1 MKNFL
6 ATFLA
11 VLAIL
16 AVTRAA
22 QKPDFG
28 SSREWAAAP
37 KATTGPQRLASAQ
50 APIVKTS
57 MDWGRMPL
65 YFIANKGQMDGQV
78 AYYVQGADKT
88 LYFTSEGV
96 TFLLTRQG
104 EGVDRRAQTVS
115 SENWVVKLD
124 FVGANRD
131 VRPIGEDETGAVVS
145 YFSGQP
151 KDWRAGVR
159 TYSSI
164 VYANLWPGIDLVYS
178 GTANQLKYEFIVH
191 PGADPSLV
199 RLAYRGATDV
209 IINESG
215 RLEVTTPVTS
225 FQDDAPVA
233 YQEIGGKKVPVSL
246 AYNISD
252 SEQDART
259 GAQRDAGDS
268 SRTRAD
274 HGEAPLG
281 SCVYSFEV
289 GDYDGTKPLILDPAV
304 LVYCGYVGGS
314 GEEEQAG
321 DIAVDGSGCAYITGT
336 TTSTQTSLPVT
347 VGPDLTHNGGYDV
360 YVAKVNALGTGLAY
374 CGYIGG
380 LAHDYGLGIAV
391 DSTGSAYV
399 VGNTYS
405 TPADNFPVTVG
416 PSLTFGGSGDAFVAK
431 INASG
436 TALVYS
442 GYIGGEDDDG
452 AAAIAVDSSGNA
464 YVTGR
469 TESDELTFPVTVGPD
484 LSSNGGIDAFIAKIN
499 AAGTG
504 LASCGFIGGS
514 GDDLAYGIAVDTSG
528 SAYITGQTNSI
539 ESTFP
544 IAVGPGLTYNG
555 GFCDGFVAKVNGSG
569 TTLVYC
575 GYVGT
580 SADDVGM
587 GIAVDSL
594 GRAYV
599 CGGTDSSGTSLPV
612 TVGPDLTANGGQE
625 GYVARLKADGSGF
638 DYLGYIGGSSHDW
651 AAGIALDSS
660 GCAYINGTA
669 SSSQATFPV
678 RGGPDLTHNGG
689 GDAYVAKVRADGT
702 GLVYCGYVGGSTTDL
717 GAGIAVDG
725 TGSAYIVGQTNS
737 SQSTFPVTVGPDL
750 SYNGNYDSFVA
761 KISYWDEW
769 TPKHAVG
776 DFDGDGKD
784 EAAVDFGVT
793 GIYLYDSGAWSQI
806 SSANPESL
814 VAADVDG
821 DTVDEILADLG
832 STGLWLWNAGAW
844 NQLSGV
850 NIEGLAV
857 GDVDADGADEVV
869 GDFGNVGLWL
879 YGAGIW
885 TQISGVNADYVMT
898 ADLDGTGGD
907 EIVGDFGA
915 TGLWVWNTGAWTQ
928 LSGVNADYL
937 TSGRMGGTRY
947 LVGDFG
953 PTGLWLWNAG
963 AWTQLSGVDAD
974 YMITANTDGD
984 ADDELVGDF
993 GATGLWLYNSGAWT
1007 ILSGLNADFMIR
1019 ADVDGSGSDEIV
1031 ADFGT
1036 LGLWLWNTGAWT
1048 QQSGVNPEYLLA
1060 ADVDGDNEQR
1070 GHGRLRRLGSLAVE
1084 RQRLEP
1090 SQPSEPRIIPA
1101 ESPLRGRS

>member
-1 MKNFL
+1 M
-6 ATFLA
+6 AEGEH
-11 VLAIL
+11 
-16 AVTRAA
+16 TR
-22 QKPDFG
+22 
-28 SSREWAAAP
+28 
-37 KATTGPQRLASAQ
+37 
-50 APIVKTS
+50 V
-57 MDWGRMPL
+57 
-65 YFIANKGQMDGQV
+65 
-78 AYYVQGADKT
+78 
-88 LYFTSEGV
+88 EGV
-96 TFLLTRQG
+96 GAER
-104 EGVDRRAQTVS
+104 
-115 SENWVVKLD
+115 WVVKLD

-131 VRPIGEDETGAVVS
+131 VRPAGRDETGAAVS
-145 YFSGQP
+145 YFSGP
-151 KDWRAGVR
+151 PAEWHAGLP
-159 TYSSI
+159 TYSRI
-164 VYANLWPGIDLVYS
+164 VYADLWPGIDLVYS
-178 GTANQLKYEFIVH
+178 GTVNQLKYEFIVH

-209 IINESG
+209 KINESG
-215 RLEVTTPVTS
+215 QLEVATPVSS

-233 YQEIGGKKVPVSL
+233 YQEFDGKRANVPL
-246 AYNISD
+246 AYRLQ
-252 SEQDART
+252 EE
-259 GAQRDAGDS
+259 AGPRPKNGDL
-268 SRTRAD
+268 
-274 HGEAPLG
+274 GEGKFQAPDG
-281 SCVYSFEV
+281 NSIVKSYSYSFEV
-289 GDYDGTKPLILDPAV
+289 GDYDRTKPLILDPAV

-314 GEEEQAG
+314 GTEDQAG
-321 DIAVDGSGCAYITGT
+321 DIAVDGSGCAYVTGT
-336 TTSTQTSLPVT
+336 TSSTQTSLPVT

-360 YVAKVNALGTGLAY
+360 YVAKVNASGTGLAY

-380 LAHDYGLGIAV
+380 LANDYGFGIAV

-416 PSLTFGGSGDAFVAK
+416 PSLTFGGIGDAFVAK

-436 TALVYS
+436 TALVYC

-452 AAAIAVDSSGNA
+452 AAAIAVDSSGKA

-469 TESDELTFPVTVGPD
+469 TESDELTFPMAVGPD
-484 LSSNGGIDAFIAKIN
+484 LSYNGGADGFVAKVN

-504 LASCGFIGGS
+504 LDSCGFIGGS
-514 GDDLAYGIAVDTSG
+514 GNDLAYGITVDTSG
-528 SAYITGQTNSI
+528 SAYITGETSST
-539 ESTFP
+539 EATFP
-544 IAVGPGLTYNG
+544 VAVGPDLIYNV
-555 GFCDGFVAKVNGSG
+555 GFCDGFVAKVNASG
-569 TTLVYC
+569 MTLDYC

-599 CGGTDSSGTSLPV
+599 CGVTDSSGTDLPV

-625 GYVARLKADGSGF
+625 GFVARLKADGSGF
-638 DYLGYIGGSSHDW
+638 DYLGYIGGASHDW

-660 GCAYINGTA
+660 GGAYVNGTA
-669 SSSQATFPV
+669 SSSQTTFPV
-678 RGGPDLTHNGG
+678 SGGPDLTHNGG
-689 GDAYVAKVRADGT
+689 GDAYAAKVRADGT

-717 GAGIAVDG
+717 GAGIAVDR
-725 TGSAYIVGQTNS
+725 TGNAYIVGQTNS

-750 SYNGNYDSFVA
+750 TYNGSYDIFVA
-761 KISYWDEW
+761 KVTYWEEW

-776 DFDGDGKD
+776 DFDGDGA
-784 EAAVDFGVT
+784 EEVAVDFGST

-821 DTVDEILADLG
+821 DNVDEILADLG

-857 GDVDADGADEVV
+857 GDVDADGTDEIV
-869 GDFGNVGLWL
+869 GDFGAVGLWL

-898 ADLDGTGGD
+898 VDLDGTGGD

-928 LSGVNADYL
+928 LSGVNADYV

-953 PTGLWLWNAG
+953 PTGLWLWNGG
-963 AWTQLSGVDAD
+963 AWTQLSGVNAD

-1060 ADVDGDNEQR
+1060 ADVDGDNKNEVMADF
-1070 GHGRLRRLGSLAVE
+1070 GALGLWLWNDSAW
-1084 RQRLEP
+1084 
-1090 SQPSEPRIIPA
+1090 SQI
-1101 ESPLRGRS
+1101 SPLNPE